1 MGDTNWRSE
10 LDLLVEANLNELLK
24 ETKEYDYAISKAKNK
39 SKAQIWVGLAI
50 INSKLNRILLKD
62 KKYEKKLSTEELDKI
77 LNTLEK
83 L

>member
-1 MGDTNWRSE
+1 MADSNWRLE

-24 ETKEYDYAISKAKNK
+24 ETKEYNYAISKAKDK
-39 SKAQIWVGLAI
+39 SKAQIWVGMAI
-50 INSKLNRILLKD
+50 INSKLNRILVKD
-62 KKYEKKLSTEELDKI
+62 KSYDKKLSQEELDKI